1 MNTLPL
7 DTKVYKF
14 ILRQCFKVACVPPP
28 HAHTH
33 TCHTHGTSPT
43 PSSCPTHVTLLTHTQ
58 HQSHPFLT
66 RILSAHNHAGGHYK
80 FALSQYVVNFNEI
93 DASND
98 KYLLSLCIAIV
109 LINMTCQART
119 STAGKNSNITQVG
132 YILCVGV
139 GVGVGVWAC
148 ACACVCVC
156 VK

>member
-33 TCHTHGTSPT
+33 TCHTHNTSPT
-43 PSSCPTHVTLLTHTQ
+43 PTHVTLLTHTQ

-132 YILCVGV
+132 YILCV
-139 GVGVGVWAC
+139 
-148 ACACVCVC
+148 CVCVC
-156 VK
+156 QMTCFISKCLSACP